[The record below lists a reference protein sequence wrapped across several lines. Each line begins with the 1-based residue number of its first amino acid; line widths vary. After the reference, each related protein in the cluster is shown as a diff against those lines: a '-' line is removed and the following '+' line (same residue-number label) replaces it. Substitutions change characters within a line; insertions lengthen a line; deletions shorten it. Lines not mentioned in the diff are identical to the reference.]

1 MIMETYKQL
10 FIFLEGPDDER
21 LFEKVCKPILM
32 LDYDFIKIIKY
43 AGLTQKIVVDLLK
56 TLKTQI
62 HSDYIFVTDL
72 DAKGDK
78 SFCVT
83 KRKSKLNDKFNN
95 IIDENKIVV
104 VKEEIESWYLAG
116 ITQINLEKF
125 KIEPFSNTEQ
135 IDKEIF
141 ISIMPKKF
149 KSKTDFLI
157 ETLKEFSLETGI
169 ENNKSLKYFATK
181 YKLIR

>member
-1 MIMETYKQL
+1 METYKQL

-21 LFEKVCKPILM
+21 LFEKVCNPIFM
-32 LDYDFIKIIKY
+32 LDYNFIKIIKY
-43 AGLTQKIVVDLLK
+43 AGLTQKSVVDFIK
-56 TLKTQI
+56 TLKKQL
-62 HSDYIFVTDL
+62 HSDYIFVSDL

-83 KRKSKLNDKFNN
+83 KRKTKLNDKFSN

-116 ITQINLEKF
+116 ITQTSLEKF
-125 KIEPFSNTEQ
+125 KMEPFSDTEQ
-135 IDKEIF
+135 IDKETF
-141 ISIMPKKF
+141 ISIMPIKY

-157 ETLKEFSLETGI
+157 ETLKDFSLESGI
-169 ENNKSLKYFATK
+169 EKNNSLKYFVTK
-181 YKLIR
+181 YKLIK